1 MTDNEK
7 LELLSIHAE
16 IQKLQADL
24 NKIEARV
31 KKVLSGIPD
40 ATTASPAPVLPE
52 GPKAPEEHKHPGLQ
66 KTQDGPK
73 DIFSSPGHVP
83 DIGKAEILRHSL
95 DVTEFSRR

>member
-1 MTDNEK
+1 MTDKEK
-7 LELLSIHAE
+7 SELSLMHIE
-16 IQKLQADL
+16 IQMLHADL

-31 KKVLSGIPD
+31 TKILSGVLDPV
-40 ATTASPAPVLPE
+40 TSAPMLPE
-52 GPKAPEEHKHPGLQ
+52 SPKVPEERKHPGLQ